1 MIPLS
6 KRTGGEIICH
16 GGACKPVLKWAQ
28 DQGVLN
34 ADGSATNSF
43 KQKVKAMYRAKDE
56 DDLSPQDLLAGHIV
70 VGTNNQATVSIKLLV
85 KAGLL
90 DNTGSPTPKA
100 ERLLKEITDELT
112 GVASDKKCGCKSKPT
127 PKKTSIQV
135 AKITDAVI
143 KKLRDMPAPKSAA
156 KPSAQAVINKLWGVK

>member
-16 GGACKPVLKWAQ
+16 GGVCKPVLKWAQ

-43 KQKVKAMYRAKDE
+43 KQKVKAMYKTKD
-56 DDLSPQDLLAGHIV
+56 DDLLAGYIEIGV
-70 VGTNNQATVSIKLLV
+70 NGQATVSIKLLV

-100 ERLLKEITDELT
+100 EKLLKEITDELT
-112 GVASDKKCGCKSKPT
+112 GVASDKKCGCKSKPA

-156 KPSAQAVINKLWGVK
+156 KPSAQTVVNKLWGIK